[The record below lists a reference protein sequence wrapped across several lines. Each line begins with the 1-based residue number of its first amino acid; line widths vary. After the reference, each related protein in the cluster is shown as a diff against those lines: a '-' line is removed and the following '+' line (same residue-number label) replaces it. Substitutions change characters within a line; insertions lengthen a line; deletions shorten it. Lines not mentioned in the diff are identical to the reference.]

1 MGDMRRY
8 AGTVLFVVLLSCGGT
23 QEGSETPAEATTPTA
38 ANAAMNVQDEPDT
51 FEYVQHRTDMEPTIT
66 VGQQVRISR
75 TQAVRPGQ
83 VVLVRLPTSF
93 NEEGGTEEPM
103 APTLLRVIGV
113 EGDTIHQDD
122 DGVVSVNGARVD
134 GDVVP
139 CPALTVSSSVV
150 CRSSA
155 LGDSRFITATN
166 SSAHG
171 ETTVPPLPVGYI
183 DVRGDARS
191 YSLGSESPDIS
202 AVPVTA
208 VEGVV
213 IGL

>member
-1 MGDMRRY
+1 MNRC
-8 AGTVLFVVLLSCGGT
+8 AGTGLILALLSCGGM
-23 QEGSETPAEATTPTA
+23 QDSSEALPETEESAFRSDAD
-38 ANAAMNVQDEPDT
+38 V

-66 VGQQVRISR
+66 VGQRVRISR

-93 NEEGGTEEPM
+93 NEEGGGTEEPM

-113 EGDTIHQDD
+113 EGDTIHQDNE
-122 DGVVSVNGARVD
+122 GVLSVNGARVD

-139 CPALTVSSSVV
+139 CPVLTVSSSVV
-150 CRSSA
+150 CRSGS
-155 LGDSRFITATN
+155 LGDSRFITAAN
-166 SSAHG
+166 PSAHG

-191 YSLGSESPDIS
+191 YSVGSESPDIS
-202 AVPVTA
+202 AVPVTS